1 MEHALQRAGKVIFL
15 DPSHGRTTARIIRL
29 TRDAIDRRLSAE
41 SASPAEVAPEVIMI
55 DEAALMVAVGHQIRQ
70 RRTALG
76 MSQHDLA
83 VVLDCD
89 RSAVCRWETGQ
100 RAPTLAHLIAIGRA
114 LGCTSADLLAS
125 ET

>member
-15 DPSHGRTTARIIRL
+15 DPTHGRPTARVIRL
-29 TRDAIDRRLSAE
+29 TRDAIDRRLSA
-41 SASPAEVAPEVIMI
+41 APANSGELDPAVVQV
-55 DEAALMVAVGHQIRQ
+55 DEEALMVAVGRQIRQ

-83 VVLDCD
+83 VMLDCD

-100 RAPTLAHLIAIGRA
+100 RAPTLGRSP
-114 LGCTSADLLAS
+114 LQ
-125 ET
+125 